1 MPLYRGTIDY
11 SPTRLTSTNISF
23 LPRCLSKVI
32 CAVGETPPYPH
43 VCFIGSDRIIPLVH
57 IINHSLLSP
66 CRKHLFFCFECHFY
80 SWVSFSCS
88 KKWRK
93 IWRTQNMKRYFEKN
107 NTCTSFRL
115 HDRALEQYIYS
126 LCSQGADCQLLVFWV
141 ITNKMPRKLE
151 SYDMWQDT
159 ICVSVDI
166 AST

>member
-1 MPLYRGTIDY
+1 MHYCIAFLRGTIDY

-66 CRKHLFFCFECHFY
+66 CRKHLFFCFKCHFY

-107 NTCTSFRL
+107 ITCTSFRL
-115 HDRALEQYIYS
+115 HDRALEQYIYT
-126 LCSQGADCQLLVFWV
+126 ADVVKGQ
-141 ITNKMPRKLE
+141 
-151 SYDMWQDT
+151 
-159 ICVSVDI
+159 I
-166 AST
+166 ASYWCFEWLLIKCPEN

>member
-66 CRKHLFFCFECHFY
+66 SRKHLFFASSAIFIRGFFFLVRKNEEKFEEHKIWKDILKRIIHVLVFASMTGPLSSIYTADVVKGQIASYWCFE
-80 SWVSFSCS
+80 W
-88 KKWRK
+88 
-93 IWRTQNMKRYFEKN
+93 
-107 NTCTSFRL
+107 
-115 HDRALEQYIYS
+115 
-126 LCSQGADCQLLVFWV
+126 LL
-141 ITNKMPRKLE
+141 IKCPEN
-151 SYDMWQDT
+151 
-159 ICVSVDI
+159 
-166 AST
+166 

>member
-66 CRKHLFFCFECHFY
+66 CRKHLFFCFKCHFY
-80 SWVSFSCS
+80 SWFFFSCS
-88 KKWRK
+88 EKWRK
-93 IWRTQNMKRYFEKN
+93 NYEEHKMWKDILKRI
-107 NTCTSFRL
+107 L
-115 HDRALEQYIYS
+115 HV
-126 LCSQGADCQLLVFWV
+126 LVFASMTGPLSSIYTADV
-141 ITNKMPRKLE
+141 VKG
-151 SYDMWQDT
+151 Q
-159 ICVSVDI
+159 I
-166 AST
+166 ASYWCFEWLLIKCPEN